1 MKGFALFLL
10 GCSLAPLFLAACAHD
25 QPRTADAALPDGPC
39 RDDENLVDGHCAI
52 RFPGDGAPHN
62 PNPPIPR

>member
-1 MKGFALFLL
+1 MKGIALSLL
-10 GCSLAPLFLAACAHD
+10 ACAVAPLFFAGCARD
-25 QPRTADAALPDGPC
+25 QPRTEDVALPDGPC
-39 RDDENLVDGHCAI
+39 RDDENLVDGRCAT